1 MRRLSLLCCL
11 PLIFSAALVQAQLY
25 SAEQVEVAPPAPRV
39 DAPSETAT
47 VAELEKRGDELR
59 AVKDYLDAIDY
70 FQAALNKDPKN
81 ALVENKLGLSY
92 LAMQKYVLAG
102 KCFRNATRMD
112 RNFAEAYN
120 NLGAIYYFQKSYGK
134 AIRQYETAI
143 KLRPDSAT
151 FYGNMG
157 AAYFGKKEP
166 EQAMIA
172 YIHALQLDPEVL
184 NHSSRV
190 GIAGQVTP
198 QEERAFY
205 DYIVAKAYAKLGLMD
220 LSLQHL
226 RKAMEEQY
234 KDINKVYKDSE
245 FAELRKDPRFNDLM
259 TNKPPVIPD

>member
-1 MRRLSLLCCL
+1 MRRLSLLCSL
-11 PLIFSAALVQAQLY
+11 LLIASAAVQAQLY
-25 SAEQVEVAPPAPRV
+25 SAEQIEVAPPAPRV
-39 DAPSETAT
+39 EAPSETAT

-70 FQAALNKDPKN
+70 FQAALNKDPHN
-81 ALVENKLGLSY
+81 AVIANKMGLSH
-92 LAMQKYVLAG
+92 LALQRYAFAG

-112 RNFAEAYN
+112 RNYAEAYN
-120 NLGAIYYFQKSYGK
+120 NLGAIYYFEKNYGK
-134 AIRQYETAI
+134 AIKQYETAL

-157 AAYFGKKEP
+157 AAYFAKKEP
-166 EQAMIA
+166 EKAMIA
-172 YIHALQLDPEVL
+172 YIRALQLDPEVL
-184 NHSSRV
+184 SHSSRV

-205 DYIVAKAYAKLGLMD
+205 DYIVAKAYAKLGLLD

-234 KDINKVYKDSE
+234 KDINKVYKDAE
-245 FAELRKDPRFNDLM
+245 FAELRKDPRFTDLM
-259 TNKPPVIPD
+259 TNKPPVVPD

>member
-1 MRRLSLLCCL
+1 MRRLYLLCSL
-11 PLIFSAALVQAQLY
+11 PLIFSAVVLQAQLY
-25 SAEQVEVAPPAPRV
+25 SAEQIEVAPPAPRV
-39 DAPSETAT
+39 DAPSPTAT
-47 VAELEKRGDELR
+47 VADLEKRGDELR
-59 AVKDYLDAIDY
+59 AIKDYLDAIDY
-70 FQAALNKDPKN
+70 FQAALNKDPRN
-81 ALVENKLGLSY
+81 AVIENKLGLSY
-92 LAMQKYVLAG
+92 LAMQKYALAG

-112 RNFAEAYN
+112 RNYAEAYN
-120 NLGAIYYFQKSYGK
+120 NLGAIYYFQKSYAK

-143 KLRPDSAT
+143 KLRPESAT

-157 AAYFGKKEP
+157 AAYFAKKQP

-184 NHSSRV
+184 GHSSRV

-205 DYIVAKAYAKLGLMD
+205 DYIVAKAYAKLGLLD

-234 KDINKVYKDSE
+234 KDIDKVYKDSE
-245 FAELRKDPRFNDLM
+245 FATLRKDPRFNDLM

>member
-1 MRRLSLLCCL
+1 MRRLSLLYTL
-11 PLIFSAALVQAQLY
+11 PLILSAFTAQAQLY

-39 DAPSETAT
+39 DAPSPTAT

-70 FQAALNKDPKN
+70 FQAAMNKDPHN
-81 ALVENKLGLSY
+81 AVVMNKMGLSY
-92 LAMQKYVLAG
+92 LAIQRYVVAG
-102 KCFRNATRMD
+102 KCFRNATRLD

-120 NLGAIYYFQKSYGK
+120 NMGAIHYFQKSYGK
-134 AIRQYETAI
+134 AIHEYETAL
-143 KLRPDSAT
+143 KLRPETAT

-157 AAYFGKKEP
+157 AAFFAKKEP
-166 EQAMIA
+166 DQAMAA
-172 YIHALQLDPEVL
+172 YIRALQLDPEVL

-205 DYIVAKAYAKLGLMD
+205 DYIVAKAYAKLGLLD

-259 TNKPPVIPD
+259 TNRPPVIPD

>member
-1 MRRLSLLCCL
+1 MRRLSLLCSL
-11 PLIFSAALVQAQLY
+11 LILSAVVLQAQLY

-39 DAPSETAT
+39 DAPSPTAT
-47 VAELEKRGDELR
+47 VADLEKRGDELR

-70 FQAALNKDPKN
+70 FQAALNKEPRN
-81 ALVENKLGLSY
+81 AVVANKLGLSY
-92 LAMQKYVLAG
+92 LAIQKYVLAG
-102 KCFRNATRMD
+102 KCFRNASRID
-112 RNFAEAYN
+112 RNYAEAYN

-134 AIRQYETAI
+134 AINQYEAAI

-157 AAYFGKKEP
+157 AAYFAKKEP
-166 EQAMIA
+166 EKAMIA

-205 DYIVAKAYAKLGLMD
+205 DYIVAKAYAKLGLLD

-234 KDINKVYKDSE
+234 KDIDKVYKDSE
-245 FAELRKDPRFNDLM
+245 FAALRKDPRFNDLM

>member
-1 MRRLSLLCCL
+1 MRRLFLLCSL
-11 PLIFSAALVQAQLY
+11 LIFSAVVLQAQLY

-39 DAPSETAT
+39 DAPSPTAT
-47 VAELEKRGDELR
+47 VSELEKRGDELR
-59 AVKDYLDAIDY
+59 GVKDYLDAIDY
-70 FQAALNKDPKN
+70 YEAALTKDPHN
-81 ALVENKLGLSY
+81 AVIENKMGMAYLGLQRLSM
-92 LAMQKYVLAG
+92 AA
-102 KCFRNATRMD
+102 KCFNASIRMD
-112 RNFAEAYN
+112 HNYSEAYN
-120 NLGAIYYFQKSYGK
+120 NLGAVQHQQKKYGK
-134 AIRQYETAI
+134 AIHLYETAL

-151 FYGNMG
+151 YYSNMG
-157 AAYFGKKEP
+157 AAYFAKKEP
-166 EQAMIA
+166 EKAMIA

-184 NHSSRV
+184 NRSSRV

-205 DYIVAKAYAKLGLMD
+205 DYIVAKAYAKLGLLD

-234 KDINKVYKDSE
+234 KDIDKVYKDSE